1 MKVLG
6 ASLVA
11 ATALFLMAV
20 NLSFVDTSF
29 FCAGVISS
37 EDGWHPATTAFTLR
51 RYRWWADLW
60 TASEGHAWIKLP
72 DGSGESFAHVD
83 ADGDL
88 VRIAGCGTEVQG
100 VFSTTRSDLSL
111 HTRDGTFEGACR
123 PVSVSADCSALCI
136 EGPED
141 L

>member
-83 ADGDL
+83 ADRRVEL
-88 VRIAGCGTEVQG
+88 K
-100 VFSTTRSDLSL
+100 S
-111 HTRDGTFEGACR
+111 
-123 PVSVSADCSALCI
+123 SAAWSNLGITKHDANFFA
-136 EGPED
+136 
-141 L
+141 

>member
-6 ASLVA
+6 ASLTA
-11 ATALFLMAV
+11 ATALFLVAI
-20 NLSFVDTSF
+20 NLSFVDMSF
-29 FCAGVISS
+29 LCAGVISS
-37 EDGWHPATTAFTLR
+37 EDGWHQATTAFTLR
-51 RYRWWADLW
+51 RYRWWAYPW
-60 TASEGHAWIKLP
+60 NASEAHAWIKLP
-72 DGSGESFAHVD
+72 DRSGESFAHVG

-88 VRIAGCGTEVQG
+88 LRIAGCGTEVQG